1 MPSSPALAAKC
12 RGVSPSTSE
21 EFTLAPAAHRSVT
34 MGTLPH
40 AAASWIGVHR
50 VTSCR
55 RDSGKGTA
63 MSAVARQSSVDP
75 PPARTLYTVTVAPL
89 AISCVPSFTSPRLLA
104 MWRGVLP
111 PFYVQPV

>member
-1 MPSSPALAAKC
+1 MQRTPSVSKASAPSLIRVTAMPSSPALAAKC

-50 VTSCR
+50 VTSCK

-63 MSAVARQSSVDP
+63 M
-75 PPARTLYTVTVAPL
+75 
-89 AISCVPSFTSPRLLA
+89 
-104 MWRGVLP
+104 
-111 PFYVQPV
+111 